1 MLSTYC
7 QECGSKNE
15 YRFSKPKFCSN
26 CGHPLSGEES
36 VKSKQK
42 VPPRKAQAQRIES
55 DLDEEGTEIYEV
67 PDLSRLE
74 YEIESSTDSS
84 FSLGSLF
91 KNIDLGSVE
100 DSPPK
105 RRGRPRKNAKK

>member
-36 VKSKQK
+36 VKPKQK

-55 DLDEEGTEIYEV
+55 DFDEEGTEVYEV
-67 PDLSRLE
+67 PELSQLE
-74 YEIESSTDSS
+74 YDIEVSSNAS
-84 FSLGSLF
+84 FSMGSLF
-91 KNIDLGSVE
+91 KNVRTDTESA
-100 DSPPK
+100 PPK
-105 RRGRPRKNAKK
+105 KKRGRPRKNGKT

>member
-36 VKSKQK
+36 VKPKQK

-55 DLDEEGTEIYEV
+55 DFDEEGTEVYEV
-67 PDLSRLE
+67 PELSQLE
-74 YEIESSTDSS
+74 YDIEVSSNAS
-84 FSLGSLF
+84 FSMGSLF
-91 KNIDLGSVE
+91 KNVRTDTESEPLK
-100 DSPPK
+100 K
-105 RRGRPRKNAKK
+105 RRGRPRKNGKT